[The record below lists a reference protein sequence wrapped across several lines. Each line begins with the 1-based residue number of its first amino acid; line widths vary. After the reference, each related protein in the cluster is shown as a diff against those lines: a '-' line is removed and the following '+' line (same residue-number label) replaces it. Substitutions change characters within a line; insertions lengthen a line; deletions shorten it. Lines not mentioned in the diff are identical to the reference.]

1 MPTQNKNK
9 KSYRKKTRVRS
20 RNKSRKNKRKMKL
33 QKRSGG
39 SNRESTTPR
48 LSEIV
53 EFFKVAKDNP
63 SSTPT
68 ITNKNIDKELNDL
81 DTLIAEIN
89 KEAKK
94 DDKLVDVIQANNN
107 EPILYD
113 HGTYIDDNKWFLNG
127 TGYRPITAGKT
138 GTHYYILHNQHN
150 NIKNIFKFTRK

>member
-39 SNRESTTPR
+39 SNRESTTPCPDKI
-48 LSEIV
+48 LEK
-53 EFFKVAKDNP
+53 FYFKDNP

-89 KEAKK
+89 NKAEK
-94 DDKLVDVIQANNN
+94 DDKLVDVIQENNN

-113 HGTYIDDNKWFLNG
+113 HGTYIDNKWFING
-127 TGYRPITAGKT
+127 TGDRPITAGKT